1 MPHSKQIAQ
10 AVDAAIAAGRRVRPT
25 FLPFAPPSVGEDEI
39 QEVVSTLR
47 SGWLTTGPKVRRFE
61 EEFSAFVGAP
71 EALATN
77 SCSAGLHTALHVSR
91 IGPGDAVITTPLTFA
106 ASAHAIEH
114 VGARVVF
121 ADVEPDTLNL
131 APASVDDAIDRATRA
146 GYLVRALLPVHYA
159 GHPCDMHSLESIA
172 ADRDLAI
179 VEDAAHALPARL
191 EDRMIGGPSARSDV
205 RTFTAFSFYANK
217 NLTTGEGG
225 MLVGP
230 RDTMAAARA
239 FCHHGIDRD
248 NGWRRDAVRGMWRYE
263 IVEAGFKYGMTD
275 LAASIGIHQLRKLP
289 AAHARRQAIA
299 ERYQQA
305 FTGLAEIELPVERP
319 GTGHAWHL
327 FVVRLNLDRLRID
340 RDRFLAEL
348 EARRIGASVHFLP
361 LHMQPYY
368 RDRYDLRPEDLPTA
382 WSAWPRLLSL
392 PIYPTMT
399 DADADD
405 VIDAVSDI
413 CRTYRR

>member
-1 MPHSKQIAQ
+1 M
-10 AVDAAIAAGRRVRPT
+10 RPT

-39 QEVVSTLR
+39 QEVVATLR

-61 EEFSAFVGAP
+61 EDFAAFVGAP

-77 SCSAGLHTALHVSR
+77 SCSAALHAALHVSR
-91 IGPGDAVITTPLTFA
+91 IGAGDAVITTPLTFA
-106 ASAHAIEH
+106 ATAHAIEH

-131 APASVDDAIDRATRA
+131 SPASVNEAIDRATRA

-159 GHPCDMHSLESIA
+159 GHPCDMQSLESIA
-172 ADRDLAI
+172 ADRDLVV
-179 VEDAAHALPARL
+179 VEDAAHALPARI
-191 EDRMIGGPSARSDV
+191 EGRIIGGQNVRSDV

-225 MLVGP
+225 MLIGP
-230 RDTMAAARA
+230 KDSMSAARA

-248 NGWRRDAVRGMWRYE
+248 NGWRRDAVHGMWRYE
-263 IVEAGFKYGMTD
+263 IVDAGFKYGMTD
-275 LAASIGIHQLRKLP
+275 LAASLGIHQLRRLP
-289 AAHARRQAIA
+289 ESHKRRRLIAA
-299 ERYQQA
+299 RYLA
-305 FTGLAEIELPVERP
+305 GFDGLAELEMPAERP
-319 GTGHAWHL
+319 GTGHGWHL

-368 RDRYDLRPEDLPTA
+368 RDRQGLRPDDMPVA

-392 PIYPTMT
+392 PIHPGLT
-399 DADADD
+399 DDDVDD
-405 VIDAVSDI
+405 VIGAVHDV
-413 CRTYRR
+413 CRTHRR